1 MGAGALQLT
10 GCYLLAAP
18 TAVLTAHYS
27 IVSEKKKGRDGVV
40 LFSVDGTSGNP
51 PLRVEV
57 ADSFFSRFLGLMGR
71 ASLAEGTGLLIAPC
85 SSVHMCF
92 MRFSID
98 VVYLDRE
105 YRILKAVK
113 GLRPWIG
120 MSLCMGAW
128 GALELP
134 VGTIERL
141 GMEQGRTLIKRAQ

>member
-1 MGAGALQLT
+1 MI
-10 GCYLLAAP
+10 LL
-18 TAVLTAHYS
+18 
-27 IVSEKKKGRDGVV
+27 
-40 LFSVDGTSGNP
+40 SVDGTGEIP

-71 ASLAEGTGLLIAPC
+71 KSLAEGTGLLIAPC

-92 MRFSID
+92 MRFPID

-113 GLRPWIG
+113 KLRPWVG

-134 VGTIERL
+134 VGTIDRFGL
-141 GMEQGRTLIKRAQ
+141 EQGRMLVQRK

>member
-1 MGAGALQLT
+1 MVLLSIDDTGA
-10 GCYLLAAP
+10 
-18 TAVLTAHYS
+18 
-27 IVSEKKKGRDGVV
+27 
-40 LFSVDGTSGNP
+40 NP

-98 VVYLDRE
+98 VVYLDKE

-134 VGTIERL
+134 AGTIEKFGL
-141 GMEQGRTLIKRAQ
+141 EQGRALEKRVQ